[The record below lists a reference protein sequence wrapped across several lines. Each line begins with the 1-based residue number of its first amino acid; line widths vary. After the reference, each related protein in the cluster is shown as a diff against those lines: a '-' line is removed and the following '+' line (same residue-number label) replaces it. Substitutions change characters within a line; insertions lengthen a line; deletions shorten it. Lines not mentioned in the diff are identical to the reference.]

1 SDCLQSSDLTRT
13 DFLVDT
19 DYFMAVAVLSAQRS
33 KDPNTQVGACLVNQD
48 NKIVGTGHNC
58 MPNDCEGKL
67 PWNREGA
74 KLDTKYIY
82 VCHAELN
89 AIVNASANAD
99 VKGCTMYVTLFPC
112 NECTKLII
120 QAGLKEVVYLCDKYH
135 KTPETKA
142 SKKMLDM
149 AGILEYERFD
159 SIKSDKNISVRCAWE
174 ENFFYSEKN
183 HKLPSKHRV
192 HNDVMGNSQTNSQI
206 LPLTAAAHLHHGKPP
221 PALQVKIEQQDR

>member
-1 SDCLQSSDLTRT
+1 MSVVFLLLCNRT

-112 NECTKLII
+112 NECAKLII

-135 KTPETKA
+135 SP
-142 SKKMLDM
+142 
-149 AGILEYERFD
+149 
-159 SIKSDKNISVRCAWE
+159 
-174 ENFFYSEKN
+174 
-183 HKLPSKHRV
+183 
-192 HNDVMGNSQTNSQI
+192 Q
-206 LPLTAAAHLHHGKPP
+206 
-221 PALQVKIEQQDR
+221 KIETTLALPVKCCGVFSPVQFIVNVNSKVFIVFHNVNTDPWIETGVKCFLVFLKSTISSLVFATLSCR

>member
-1 SDCLQSSDLTRT
+1 LAYVSCKSVT

-135 KTPETKA
+135 KTPETKIFTGLMCLCLSVLFYPNCSFFLFFFA
-142 SKKMLDM
+142 TGLTKLFYLDQVTFPDIDTFLN
-149 AGILEYERFD
+149 GI
-159 SIKSDKNISVRCAWE
+159 
-174 ENFFYSEKN
+174 
-183 HKLPSKHRV
+183 
-192 HNDVMGNSQTNSQI
+192 
-206 LPLTAAAHLHHGKPP
+206 
-221 PALQVKIEQQDR
+221 